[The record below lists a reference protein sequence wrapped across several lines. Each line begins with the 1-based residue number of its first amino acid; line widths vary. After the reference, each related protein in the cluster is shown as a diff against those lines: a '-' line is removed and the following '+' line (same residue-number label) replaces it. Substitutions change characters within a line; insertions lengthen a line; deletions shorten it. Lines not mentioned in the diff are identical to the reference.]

1 MDQADVRVKTAQL
14 ADDLAWLEEHVAAK
28 PDGAQRRGLQRLAA
42 GMVRNIAAP
51 FLERHGPVPLHVCVV
66 GGAGAGKSTVANLLL
81 GTMLAESNP
90 QAGFTRHPIG
100 FAAADAKLPAS
111 LGFLG
116 PLRRLEK
123 SESARLDQDV
133 YQLRRVA
140 SNQPENL
147 LLERFVV
154 WDCPDMTT
162 WASSHYATRLLEIA
176 ALSDVI
182 VYVASDE
189 RYNDEVP
196 TQYLRL
202 FLEAGKS
209 VVVVLVKMREADAP
223 AFLAHFEKEVVAKL
237 PARPFAILAIPQLSA
252 EELADPIHRAARFR
266 IPLVN
271 QVSVLGETPTDA
283 RRRSAH
289 AVVAHLKAHQDSLL
303 AAAREDLSAL
313 EGWRRGVQEGQIEF
327 ENRYRKEYLTA
338 ERFRRFDE
346 TLVRLLE
353 LLELPAIGKILSQG
367 MNLLR
372 LPYTMLKGWFKREP
386 AVSPTR
392 ILAEKPV
399 LDAALRGWIDTL
411 RKDAA
416 LKRDQH
422 PLWQHL
428 HEGFQQSLGDRCR
441 EKFDKLADDFHA
453 SLTVEVERTA
463 RAILEDLEK
472 SPVAL
477 NTLRGSKFA
486 LDVAAVVGGVFL
498 GGLTPISVVLVP
510 LAASVSQYL
519 VDLLGE
525 NYVAMRREETRSR
538 QLALF
543 NQQLAFP
550 LADWLTSWPTTD
562 GSIYERLQIITRRLP
577 ANVALLENAIA
588 GVDGSS

>member
-1 MDQADVRVKTAQL
+1 
-14 ADDLAWLEEHVAAK
+14 
-28 PDGAQRRGLQRLAA
+28 
-42 GMVRNIAAP
+42 
-51 FLERHGPVPLHVCVV
+51 
-66 GGAGAGKSTVANLLL
+66 
-81 GTMLAESNP
+81 
-90 QAGFTRHPIG
+90 
-100 FAAADAKLPAS
+100 
-111 LGFLG
+111 
-116 PLRRLEK
+116 
-123 SESARLDQDV
+123 
-133 YQLRRVA
+133 
-140 SNQPENL
+140 
-147 LLERFVV
+147 
-154 WDCPDMTT
+154 MTT
-162 WASSHYATRLLEIA
+162 WASSHYAMRLLEIA

-237 PARPFAILAIPQLSA
+237 PARPFAILAIPHLTPD
-252 EELADPIHRAARFR
+252 ELADPIHRAARFR
-266 IPLVN
+266 IPLIN
-271 QVSVLGETPTDA
+271 QVSVLGDTPTDA
-283 RRRSAH
+283 RRRSTN

-313 EGWRRGVQEGQIEF
+313 EGWRRCVQDGQIDF
-327 ENRYRKEYLTA
+327 ENRYCKEYLTA

-353 LLELPAIGKILSQG
+353 LLELPKLGKILSQG

-372 LPYTMLKGWFKREP
+372 LPYTMLRGWFKREP
-386 AVSPTR
+386 AVAPTR

-399 LDAALRGWIDTL
+399 LDAALRGWIDNL
-411 RKDAA
+411 RKEAA
-416 LKRDQH
+416 LKRSQH

-428 HEGFQQSLGDRCR
+428 HEGFQQGLADRCQ
-441 EKFDKLADDFHA
+441 EKFNKLADDFHT

-463 RAILEDLEK
+463 RAILEDLEEN
-472 SPVAL
+472 PVAL
-477 NTLRGSKFA
+477 NALRGSKFA
-486 LDVAAVVGGVFL
+486 LDVAAIIGGFCL
-498 GGLTPISVVLVP
+498 GGLTLSVVLVP

-550 LADWLTSWPTTD
+550 LADWLTTWPTTD

-577 ANVALLENAIA
+577 ANVGLLEKAIA
-588 GVDGSS
+588 GVE